1 MKLRSLA
8 IIGILIAASI
18 AAVAQPATTTL
29 SGTVYD
35 QTGAG
40 KSGMKLYVV
49 KTLKDGVVLAAPQT
63 VATSGVGGTI
73 SLTVLRGST
82 IYLYS
87 RDIPRFSSRGPA
99 GIPYVIPDTATAS
112 IESLVVLTSVMAEQG
127 DTVAGNAS
135 GHPARIAGNT
145 TTTPKYYRQVGSSGI
160 AGLPTWAQILLTEVG
175 DISISSPTNGQVLKY
190 NSTLGKWTNQAD
202 ATGGGGGGS
211 LTVQEVDGSPAVA
224 SVSIIEFAQAQGF
237 VVTDQGGGTARVDL
251 SAVPYSALSL
261 TGSILN
267 ADVNA
272 SAAIAYSKLAALT
285 TNRLL
290 VSDGSG
296 SVSVSA
302 VTATE
307 AGYLSGVTSGIQTQI
322 DGKQAS
328 DADLTAIAV
337 LSGDGILRKT
347 SGTWGMDSATYLTG
361 NQTITLSGD
370 VTGSGT
376 TAITTTIGAGA
387 VTNDMLAG
395 SIALTKLSITGTP
408 DGTKFL
414 RDDGTWQVPG
424 GGGTVTS
431 VGLSLPAIFSVSGS
445 PVTGSG
451 TLTGSLATQV
461 ANTVWAGPATGVDA
475 APTFR
480 ALVAADIPS
489 HNQAWST
496 ITSTPTTL
504 SGYGITDAQ
513 GLDSDLTALAGLSG
527 TGIIARTASA
537 TFTERTLSG
546 TSNRI
551 TVTNGDGVSGNPTF
565 DIGSDV
571 VTLTG
576 SQTLT
581 SKVLTAP
588 DINGGTAD
596 ALTSLGIRSTGS
608 GAFDLT
614 FANSENLTAG
624 RTLTVAVNDA
634 DRTLTVAGNATVS
647 GTNTG
652 DQTIT
657 LTGDVTGSGTGS
669 FATTIGSNKV
679 TLGMLAQV
687 ATARF
692 LGRTTAGTGD
702 VESLTTAQATG
713 LLDAMVGDSGS
724 GGTKGLVPAP
734 GSGDAAAGKFLKA
747 DGTWAAPAGGGS
759 GTVNSGSQ
767 YQFAYYA
774 AAGTAVSGTDALVTD
789 ASGLIGINK
798 TSSIGAQLH
807 AVSGSASLPAA
818 IFASAV
824 SPTADVLRVS
834 ADNGSTTHFAITS
847 TGSPTAKGGTASG
860 ELFGAGTS
868 FASGVTNSIVIGN
881 GSKLGGTSTGTIIIG
896 AGLDQSAR
904 TLNNVVLI
912 KGTTAI
918 ASGSG
923 IFTVINGSSD
933 AEQSVAIGGT
943 VNGPTATTAGSIAIG
958 HGSSTAASVAP
969 GVAIGRSAA
978 TTGASQFV
986 SGSSSYPINDV
997 YFGKGVTNATPTAY
1011 TINGTGGSG
1020 SNIAGADVYLRG
1032 GAPTGNAAAGSV
1044 ALSTYVTGSS
1054 GTTLS
1059 TTSVRRYIVNGSRK
1073 ALTDASTN
1081 LFEVALP
1088 TLKGCMGTVRFE
1100 IFASDGTDLQVR
1112 RGTVQYSAVN
1122 KGGSYTTEIVVLD
1135 EAASASAGTLTA
1147 TWGITGGTNKVTI
1160 DVTPSGSLTETTYYI
1175 IYTIEN
1181 NSEQAITIL

>member
-1 MKLRSLA
+1 MRRAVFFTTLLFSVL
-8 IIGILIAASI
+8 LSAS
-18 AAVAQPATTTL
+18 AFAQVQTTTL
-29 SGTVYD
+29 SGTVVD
-35 QTGAG
+35 QTGTAR
-40 KSGMKLYVV
+40 SGSKLYVV
-49 KTLKDGVVLAAPQT
+49 RTLKDGVLVASPQT
-63 VATSGVGGTI
+63 VATSGAGGAI

-82 IYLYS
+82 VYLYS
-87 RDIPRFSSRGPA
+87 RDIPRFSDRGPA
-99 GIPYVIPDTATAS
+99 GMPFAIPDTPTAS
-112 IESLVVLTSVMAEQG
+112 LENLALLSSVMMEQG
-127 DTVAGNAS
+127 DTVAAGAN
-135 GHPARIAGNT
+135 GRPTRIAGNT
-145 TTTPKYYRQVGSSGI
+145 SDTPKFWRQAGSSGI
-160 AGLPTWAQILLTEVG
+160 AGLPTWAQPLLTELG
-175 DISISSPTNGQVLKY
+175 DVQITSPTNGQALKY

-211 LTVQEVDGSPAVA
+211 LTVQEVDGSPAVLN
-224 SVSIIEFAQAQGF
+224 VSALEFAQAQGF

-251 SAVPYSALSL
+251 SAVPYSALALS
-261 TGSILN
+261 GSILN
-267 ADVNA
+267 ADINA

-285 TNRLL
+285 ADRLL

-296 SVSVSA
+296 FVSA
-302 VTATE
+302 SSVTATE
-307 AGYLSGVTSGIQTQI
+307 AGYLSGVTSSIQTQL
-322 DGKQAS
+322 
-328 DADLTAIAV
+328 DA
-337 LSGDGILRKT
+337 K
-347 SGTWGMDSATYLTG
+347 
-361 NQTITLSGD
+361 
-370 VTGSGT
+370 
-376 TAITTTIGAGA
+376 
-387 VTNDMLAG
+387 
-395 SIALTKLSITGTP
+395 
-408 DGTKFL
+408 
-414 RDDGTWQVPG
+414 
-424 GGGTVTS
+424 VTS

-461 ANTVWAGPATGVDA
+461 ANTVWAGPSTGVDA

-537 TFTERTLSG
+537 TFTERTLTG

-565 DIGSDV
+565 DIGSDI

-581 SKVLTAP
+581 SKALTAP

-596 ALTSLGIRSTGS
+596 ALTSLGIRSTGT
-608 GAFDLT
+608 GAFDLV

-634 DRTLTVAGNATVS
+634 DRTLTVAGNATIS

-669 FATTIGSNKV
+669 FATTIGANKV

-702 VESLTTAQATG
+702 VESLTAAQATA

-734 GSGDAAAGKFLKA
+734 ASGDAAAGKFLKA

-767 YQFAYYA
+767 YQFTYYA
-774 AAGTAVSGTDALVTD
+774 SAGTAVSGTNALVTD
-789 ASGLIGINK
+789 ASDLIGINK

-807 AVSGSASLPAA
+807 VVSGSASRPAA

-824 SPTADVLRVS
+824 SPTADVMRVS
-834 ADNGSTTHFAITS
+834 ADNGTTTHFAVTS
-847 TGSPTAKGGTASG
+847 TGAPHSAAGTNGLRYGSGSAAASSTRAIAIGVSNNAGSGTDVISIGYGTAIG
-860 ELFGAGTS
+860 AGAGTNI
-868 FASGVTNSIVIGN
+868 TIGN
-881 GSKLGGTSTGTIIIG
+881 SNSHSLTNHIGIGHGISGSAAKGIILGHGLIYQY
-896 AGLDQSAR
+896 AGGNGVMTDGFFVAGNP
-904 TLNNVVLI
+904 TVPIANVFFG
-912 KGTTAI
+912 KGVAHETATAI
-918 ASGSG
+918 S
-923 IFTVINGSSD
+923 INGTW
-933 AEQSVAIGGT
+933 GYGT
-943 VNGPTATTAGSIAIG
+943 DKVGGSIAISG
-958 HGSSTAASVAP
+958 GRPTGAGTPGSVILQTA
-969 GVAIGRSAA
+969 IAA
-978 TTGASQFV
+978 TTGS
-986 SGSSSYPINDV
+986 
-997 YFGKGVTNATPTAY
+997 TRNALVERY
-1011 TINGTGGSG
+1011 YVNGT
-1020 SNIAGADVYLRG
+1020 
-1032 GAPTGNAAAGSV
+1032 
-1044 ALSTYVTGSS
+1044 
-1054 GTTLS
+1054 
-1059 TTSVRRYIVNGSRK
+1059 RK
-1073 ALTDASTN
+1073 TLTDASTN

-1088 TLKGCMGTVRFE
+1088 TLTGAMGTVRFE
-1100 IFASDGTDLQVR
+1100 IFASDGTDVQVR

-1135 EAASASAGTLTA
+1135 EAASVSAGTLTA
-1147 TWGITGGTNKVTI
+1147 TWGVTGGTNKVTI
-1160 DVTPSGSLTETTYYI
+1160 DVTPSGSLTETVYYI